1 LFCQQLNGC
10 PDSAEEAQRWDRGL
24 VFLLFASS
32 LPIQIQI
39 QILPSASMADS
50 PALAAPLFVV
60 VLLVTDAAN
69 WRRLHFKCI

>member
-24 VFLLFASS
+24 VFLLSASP
-32 LPIQIQI
+32 LPI

-60 VLLVTDAAN
+60 VLLVDRPFRTLTLQN
-69 WRRLHFKCI
+69 LSSR